1 MKKFFSNKQFA
12 ITAIAIIALC
22 AIIAIST
29 SFETSSVAYASSADM
44 TDEIYY
50 TGLDLPRQETE
61 TFSYATKTTES
72 YYINPTFPAYYN
84 LNNTITNTC
93 APVAGTII
101 LGYYDRYFTDL
112 IPNVTVGRSRNGVY
126 TYYAMT
132 VGATGKQAVIDDLY
146 QRMQTNVSGA
156 GSTQTQY
163 ESGLTSYVQSIGY
176 TISYES
182 VLTNGSFDLNK
193 AVAQLKNGKPISLSM
208 VNFCFASV
216 TDSGNSVTLNKNVYD
231 NNHIAVAYGYEK
243 VNYYNANGALIRSEI
258 YLSVSSGLSAE
269 TGVYLVNGYGTLNHA
284 KAINIQ

>member
-12 ITAIAIIALC
+12 VTAIVIIAIC

-44 TDEIYY
+44 TDEVYY
-50 TGLDLPRQETE
+50 AGASEPRQETE

-72 YYINPTFPAYYN
+72 YTINASFPAYYN
-84 LNNTITNTC
+84 TNNTITNTC
-93 APVAGTII
+93 APVAGSII

-112 IPNVTVGRSRNGVY
+112 IPNVTVGRERNGKY

-132 VGATGKQAVIDDLY
+132 MGAAGKQAVIEDLY
-146 QRMQTNVSGA
+146 QRMQTNVSA
-156 GSTQTQY
+156 PGSTQAQY
-163 ESGLTSYVQSIGY
+163 ESGLTAYVQANGHS
-176 TISYES
+176 ISYES

-208 VNFCFASV
+208 VNFCFATVS
-216 TDSGNSVTLNKNVYD
+216 DSGSSVTLNKELYD
-231 NNHIAVAYGYEK
+231 SNHIAIAYGYEK
-243 VNYYNANGALIRSEI
+243 VNYYNASGALIRSEI
-258 YLSVSSGLSAE
+258 YLIASSGLTTV